1 MHRKDIAGNTDTGL
15 LKILALVFMVIDHV
29 GARIMTNVTELRII
43 GRMAFPLYVWCMV
56 VGAVYTR
63 DPVKYALRLLLAG
76 VISQPFYMLGL
87 NHTWNQFNV
96 MFTLLLGYMAVA
108 GVRINRCGSRYWA
121 PLLALLAT
129 NFMTVDYGMN
139 GVLLAL
145 LLYLCREKRSAIA
158 AVMAAFCLYW
168 GIGSSTVNSLF
179 GYRWAQDENVLS
191 ALLQTNVVRAF
202 LKLQALAILSLP
214 LMLWQR
220 KKRTP
225 LPKWAAYAAYPGH
238 LLILWIVQL
247 LMGKTTLL
255 AAQKLLL
262 PFM

>member
-29 GARIMTNVTELRII
+29 GARILTNVMELRIV

-63 DPVKYALRLLLAG
+63 DPLKYALRLLLAA
-76 VISQPFYMLGL
+76 VIAQPFYMLGL
-87 NHTWNQFNV
+87 NHTWAQFNV
-96 MFTLLLGYMAVA
+96 MYTLLLGYIAVA
-108 GVRINRCGSRYWA
+108 GIRINRCGSRYWA
-121 PLLALLAT
+121 PLLSMLAT
-129 NFMTVDYGMN
+129 NFITVDYGLN
-139 GVLLAL
+139 GVMLAI
-145 LLYLCREKRSAIA
+145 LLYLSRERRGAIA

-168 GIGSSTVNSLF
+168 GFSSSTLSSLF
-179 GYRWAQDENVLS
+179 GYRWTGKQDLLSSVL
-191 ALLQTNVVRAF
+191 QINFVRAF
-202 LKLQALAILSLP
+202 LKLQTLAILSLP
-214 LMLWQR
+214 LILWQR

-225 LPKWAAYAAYPGH
+225 FPRWAAYAAYPGH

-247 LMGKTTLL
+247 MIGKTTFLT
-255 AAQKLLL
+255 AQKLLL